1 MIRML
6 KTKICEAVSGSTKP
20 TRAASPLL
28 GLLAGALIIPSVQAQ
43 TEDNTNASEGV
54 EIEEIQ
60 VLGIRDSL
68 INAAS
73 IRRNEAG
80 VVDAITAE
88 DIADFPD
95 ANLAESLQRVTGVS
109 IDRQDNEGNQISVR
123 GLGPSFNLVTL
134 NGRQLPVASSPDVET
149 LNSATQSR
157 AFNFAEIAS
166 ESVASVNVF
175 KTGRAD
181 LPSGGIGATVDIR
194 TARPFDFDETELVY
208 SVAGIGDLSNED
220 GSSVTPEIG
229 GLFSH
234 KFNDNFGILITGSFS
249 ERDFRNELNTLESFD
264 VTTPTEFIDIDGPGT
279 FEQLVDQFN
288 LPAGTDAIFTPRTFI
303 SEISE
308 NQRTRTNGQAVI
320 QWAPSDNLTITADYT
335 ASRFELRE
343 QRQESAIFNLIG
355 ATAGNLI
362 DFNITPNGT
371 VSSQTLGGVAID
383 AIATDNELRIENDSF
398 GLNGK
403 WETESLILEL
413 DAHTST
419 SISQPD
425 EQSNDLVAIF
435 QGALNNVVTF
445 NLDPNGGQPTL
456 IIDDSGAFRGVEQFG
471 GGEPIPNVTFAQ
483 DPDAFSPLGSIGRV
497 LQIENDVNQVQ
508 FKGSWLNQDDGAL
521 TSIDFGVGF
530 IEYDVSTRFTDF
542 PFLFQGLVPCTG
554 ICEADF
560 FDTFSTASFGGILPF
575 INAFDASDAIDNV
588 FVEPSNFPQLGDINI
603 EEQSL
608 SVFVNTNWV
617 GEFNGLETRLSAG
630 LRIETTD
637 VESSSEISVPSEI
650 IVTSLSEATVN
661 SSTQTIFTQ
670 EEGDYTNFLP
680 AIDFSI
686 LPTDKTVV
694 RFSYGRTIARPDLNA
709 LRPGLQI
716 ADVRPGG
723 PFNANIGNT
732 DLDPFESDNFDA
744 AFEWYY
750 NDASFF
756 AATFFFKSVSNFIGT
771 STSSQTVNDINGNPL
786 TDPSGRLEIDLITG
800 ESVPVVSQATDPI
813 AQFNVTQSVNSNDAD
828 ITGLELAVQHF
839 FGDTG
844 FGLQANLTFVDSD
857 VEFDPLAL
865 NQVEQSL
872 IGLSDTANLVGFY
885 ENEKFQVRLAA
896 NWRDEFLFATNQLR
910 VQNEPVFFDTFVQLD
925 ASASYKFSDKYSI
938 FFEALNITGEGQD
951 QRGRFTD
958 QFISNIEQEP
968 RVTIGF
974 RGKL

>member
-1 MIRML
+1 MGRIL
-6 KTKICEAVSGSTKP
+6 KTKIGAAVSGSIKP
-20 TRAASPLL
+20 HTALSPLV
-28 GLLAGALIIPSVQAQ
+28 GLLVGALMIPTSMSVHAQ
-43 TEDNTNASEGV
+43 STNESDAL
-54 EIEEIQ
+54 EEI
-60 VLGIRDSL
+60 VVTGIRDSL
-68 INAAS
+68 RSAAS
-73 IRRNEAG
+73 IKRNEAG

-308 NQRTRTNGQAVI
+308 NQRTRSNGQAVI

-419 SISQPD
+419 SFSQPD

-575 INAFDASDAIDNV
+575 INAFDASAAIDNV

-968 RVTIGF
+968 RITIGF
-974 RGKL
+974 RGRL